1 MATLSTTR
9 QSRKAHQAR
18 MAALKA
24 EAARVV
30 ATGTCPQCGTA
41 LVRNLALA
49 GWWQCGA
56 YGTPSFRRPEHRTLA
71 SCMFQTFTE

>member
-1 MATLSTTR
+1 MKR
-9 QSRKAHQAR
+9 NDRKAHAVR

-24 EAARVV
+24 EAGKIV
-30 ATGTCPQCGTA
+30 ATGICPQCGTT

-56 YGTPSFRRPEHRTLA
+56 YGEPSFRRPEHKDRA
-71 SCMFQTFTE
+71 HCSFQTFTE